1 MSKDVPAHTLG
12 SIICDRCQEACD
24 LDDNFCRHCG
34 LSLLERP
41 SLPSVRSATR
51 LPAIRPPSVPATV
64 AKGAAFVAVGKIT
77 ELVVRRMARSVLG
90 IGKTPRKHAQ
100 AELVAKREA
109 TSQTSEIVSETVL
122 FRQIRI
128 RR

>member
-12 SIICDRCQEACD
+12 SVICDRCKEACD

-64 AKGAAFVAVGKIT
+64 ANGAAFVAVRKIT
-77 ELVVRRMARSVLG
+77 ELRGRRMARSVLR
-90 IGKTPRKHAQ
+90 IGNTPRKHAPTGR
-100 AELVAKREA
+100 VATREA
-109 TSQTSEIVSETVL
+109 TSQAHGRSRHTAR
-122 FRQIRI
+122 FRTFRYP
-128 RR
+128 R

>member
-1 MSKDVPAHTLG
+1 MSEVVAAHTLG
-12 SIICDRCQEACD
+12 IIVCGRCQESRD

-34 LSLLERP
+34 FSLLEQP
-41 SLPSVRSATR
+41 PLPSVRSTR
-51 LPAIRPPSVPATV
+51 LLPAIRPPSVPATV

-100 AELVAKREA
+100 AELIAKREA
-109 TSQTSEIVSETVL
+109 TSQTTEIVSETVL